1 MKFHTL
7 ALFLLLITACSHYR
21 SGKYLKISSRS
32 DIEQI
37 LKDYNLSEEALISL
51 NGRLALG
58 SWVFVPTNDGII
70 NKNASHRLN
79 SRMNIFENEFLWPV
93 PLINKISSKFGKRWG
108 RDHEGIDIAAPRGTH
123 FLASKDGKI
132 IYAGNSLKTYGNM
145 VIINHGDGSHTVY
158 AHAMKLFV
166 KKGQRVS
173 KGEVIGKVGSTGRSS
188 GPHLHFEIRRN
199 KVPINPESY
208 LVFN

>member
-1 MKFHTL
+1 MNFHTL
-7 ALFLLLITACSHYR
+7 ALFLLFITACSHYR
-21 SGKYLKISSRS
+21 SGKYLKIDSRS
-32 DIEQI
+32 DIEKI
-37 LKDYNLSEEALISL
+37 LKEYNVSEGTLISL
-51 NGRLALG
+51 NGQLVLG
-58 SWVFVPTNDGII
+58 SWVFVPTSDGII
-70 NKNASHRLN
+70 NKNSSPRLN
-79 SRMNIFENEFLWPV
+79 SRMSILKNEFLWPV

-123 FLASKDGKI
+123 FLASKDGKV
-132 IYAGNSLKTYGNM
+132 IYSGDSLKTYGNM

-166 KKGQRVS
+166 RKGQRVS